1 MLRSGVGAAHV
12 GIDKVVG
19 LYQNKCIIANRQSPI
34 ANRQSPIANRQS
46 PIANRQSPIANRQ
59 SPIANR
65 QSRARSHLRN
75 DHGFSIVGVLVA
87 AGMLGGLSLYL
98 ATVTRQQHVTQRKAE
113 TGAELVELHHKIIA
127 VLYDSDACLATLG
140 KGNILQVGPLNKLVN
155 KGNKTMLAIGDEI
168 NRNLKVENMEI
179 ENIANAGPQSKQAE
193 IKVTL
198 KKLGV
203 ANAGVIT
210 EKRFKITV
218 ELDTAG
224 KITRCHHTL
233 DSKEHGIK
241 TSMCED
247 VGGEMVSVPG
257 SPTTECTLTN
267 VYKMF
272 CENLGGTYT
281 DPAAGTPI
289 GQCDTNNVFQSYC
302 TSLGGQYTVGTP
314 IGTCNIADTY
324 VDVAGDTMTGS
335 LGTTILRANSAVISG
350 NIGANQGMFAGN
362 ITGSGNIVAGG
373 DMSAANVNASGKV
386 TAGGP
391 APVIPQP
398 TQPPAS
404 CLTGYEV
411 NPCKK
416 IAVAVSRSYGGVCS
430 SRPKVKLRW
439 IRQEEQTL
447 PNGTIC
453 YKCVIED
460 YKHPNTGYGYCP
472 DHICEHRNVSNPGSY
487 INRNLRGCGQSSSQS
502 YPYKIY
508 GIGGAFP
515 ANLHQ

>member
-1 MLRSGVGAAHV
+1 MPTLLKKER
-12 GIDKVVG
+12 
-19 LYQNKCIIANRQSPI
+19 
-34 ANRQSPIANRQS
+34 
-46 PIANRQSPIANRQ
+46 
-59 SPIANR
+59 
-65 QSRARSHLRN
+65 
-75 DHGFSIVGVLVA
+75 GFSIVGVLVA

-113 TGAELVELHHKIIA
+113 TGAELVGLHHKIIA

-179 ENIANAGPQSKQAE
+179 ENITNAGPQSKQAE

-398 TQPPAS
+398 TQPVAS
-404 CLTGYEV
+404 CPTGWDPEASVTCSPGCNMGDSSYCGGCSCGPVWWCMRKAVKMV
-411 NPCKK
+411 NG
-416 IAVAVSRSYGGVCS
+416 VSCAAC
-430 SRPKVKLRW
+430 W
-439 IRQEEQTL
+439 
-447 PNGTIC
+447 
-453 YKCVIED
+453 
-460 YKHPNTGYGYCP
+460 
-472 DHICEHRNVSNPGSY
+472 NVPTCTRHSTQPMSGSY
-487 INRNLRGCGQSSSQS
+487 THSCGPIKTS
-502 YPYKIY
+502 PCPTGVTLEI
-508 GIGGAFP
+508 P
-515 ANLHQ
+515 

>member
-1 MLRSGVGAAHV
+1 M
-12 GIDKVVG
+12 
-19 LYQNKCIIANRQSPI
+19 
-34 ANRQSPIANRQS
+34 
-46 PIANRQSPIANRQ
+46 
-59 SPIANR
+59 
-65 QSRARSHLRN
+65 
-75 DHGFSIVGVLVA
+75 GVLVA

-140 KGNILQVGPLNKLVN
+140 KGNTLQVGPLNKLVN

-257 SPTTECTLTN
+257 SPTTECTLTK
-267 VYKMF
+267 VYKKF

-281 DPAAGTPI
+281 DPAAGTPV
-289 GQCDTNNVFQSYC
+289 GECDTNNVFQSYC
-302 TSLGGQYTVGTP
+302 TSQGGQYTAGTP

-335 LGTTILRANSAVISG
+335 LGTTVLRANSAVISG
-350 NIGANQGMFAGN
+350 NIGANQGMFAAN
-362 ITGSGNIVAGG
+362 V
-373 DMSAANVNASGKV
+373 SAANVNASGKV
-386 TAGGP
+386 TAGGLAGTGTP
-391 APVIPQP
+391 PSGGNPVPSQP
-398 TQPPAS
+398 TNFANLNISCPSGQFLKGVNNGQPNCGAPSGGGGGTPGGTVGGS
-404 CLTGYEV
+404 CPSGYTD
-411 NPCKK
+411 
-416 IAVAVSRSYGGVCS
+416 AGS
-430 SRPKVKLRW
+430 S
-439 IRQEEQTL
+439 I
-447 PNGTIC
+447 
-453 YKCVIED
+453 
-460 YKHPNTGYGYCP
+460 H
-472 DHICEHRNVSNPGSY
+472 S
-487 INRNLRGCGQSSSQS
+487 CGQFCYNS
-502 YPYKIY
+502 
-508 GIGGAFP
+508 IGGSGSGQFVGGRWCCLCSP
-515 ANLHQ
+515 GGP